1 MLYVFPLIQIVFCL
15 LSFLTFGIS
24 NDCSALDVGT
34 KITITLT
41 LLLSA
46 AAFKVA
52 VAAFLPQNPYFTMLD
67 TFMWSLTY
75 FIGLVALENL
85 AWPAAVCTNIGANL
99 DQRNEQDV
107 LYFLIVLLIAIVI
120 AMIVTVL
127 WIREQHQRE
136 LLKLRRDGVVS
147 KVKG

>member
-1 MLYVFPLIQIVFCL
+1 
-15 LSFLTFGIS
+15 
-24 NDCSALDVGT
+24 LDVST

-46 AAFKVA
+46 VAFKVSITS
-52 VAAFLPQNPYFTMLD
+52 FLPQNPYFTMLD
-67 TFMWSLTY
+67 SFMWTLTY

-85 AWPAAVCTNIGANL
+85 AWPAAVCTNVGANL
-99 DQRNEQDV
+99 DQSNEQDV
-107 LYFLIVLLIAIVI
+107 MYTLLFLLIGIVI

-127 WIREQHQRE
+127 WIREQNQRE

>member
-1 MLYVFPLIQIVFCL
+1 M
-15 LSFLTFGIS
+15 S
-24 NDCSALDVGT
+24 T

-46 AAFKVA
+46 VAFKVS

-67 TFMWSLTY
+67 TFMWTLTY

-99 DQRNEQDV
+99 DQRDEQGV

-127 WIREQHQRE
+127 WIREQNQRE
-136 LLKLRRDGVVS
+136 LLKLRRDWVVS

>member
-1 MLYVFPLIQIVFCL
+1 MCFHSNRS
-15 LSFLTFGIS
+15 SFVSTFGVS
-24 NDCSALDVGT
+24 NDCSELDVST

-46 AAFKVA
+46 VAFKVS

-67 TFMWSLTY
+67 TFMWTLTY

-99 DQRNEQDV
+99 DQMDEQGV
-107 LYFLIVLLIAIVI
+107 L
-120 AMIVTVL
+120 
-127 WIREQHQRE
+127 
-136 LLKLRRDGVVS
+136 
-147 KVKG
+147 

>member
-1 MLYVFPLIQIVFCL
+1 MFLCIQIVFCL
-15 LSFLTFGIS
+15 LSFLTFGVN
-24 NDCSALDVGT
+24 NDCSELDVST

-46 AAFKVA
+46 VAFKVSITS
-52 VAAFLPQNPYFTMLD
+52 FLPQNPYFTMLD
-67 TFMWSLTY
+67 TFMWTLTY

-85 AWPAAVCTNIGANL
+85 AWPAAVCTNVGANL
-99 DQRNEQDV
+99 DQSNEQDV
-107 LYFLIVLLIAIVI
+107 LYFLVVLLAGIVI

-127 WIREQHQRE
+127 WIREQNQRE